1 IGGQVL
7 VGEYYVG
14 TQEICVPIID
24 QTYGLDFTFSVNCAG
39 NLPGVR
45 AKLYYPTTSPGGA
58 TVACGKP
65 FPLIVYAHGKR
76 FISYYSPLC
85 DWSNPGP
92 INEDYRQAD
101 GILSALAA
109 AGFIVISVDVTAAL
123 QDISGKAEIM
133 LNTIAFARNENAR
146 SGSPLAGAVNL
157 SRVGLAGPSIGG
169 GAAIEAANCLQ
180 ENCHPRLNLGGIRA
194 AALGLLAPG
203 SYTSSD
209 ISQVNAPVLVI
220 YGTRDSQQVQNQP
233 LEIYGFANQPKH
245 LVMVTGANHFGY

>member
-1 IGGQVL
+1 MRIFPKLILSVLILVLLACIAPISLQAQQVNVNSCVLGPGDGSLFNPFNTLTRAVASSAPGSTLAVQTGSYPEHLTIQKNLTITAIGGQVL

-85 DWSNPGP
+85 DWS
-92 INEDYRQAD
+92 
-101 GILSALAA
+101 
-109 AGFIVISVDVTAAL
+109 
-123 QDISGKAEIM
+123 
-133 LNTIAFARNENAR
+133 
-146 SGSPLAGAVNL
+146 
-157 SRVGLAGPSIGG
+157 
-169 GAAIEAANCLQ
+169 
-180 ENCHPRLNLGGIRA
+180 
-194 AALGLLAPG
+194 
-203 SYTSSD
+203 
-209 ISQVNAPVLVI
+209 
-220 YGTRDSQQVQNQP
+220 
-233 LEIYGFANQPKH
+233 
-245 LVMVTGANHFGY
+245 